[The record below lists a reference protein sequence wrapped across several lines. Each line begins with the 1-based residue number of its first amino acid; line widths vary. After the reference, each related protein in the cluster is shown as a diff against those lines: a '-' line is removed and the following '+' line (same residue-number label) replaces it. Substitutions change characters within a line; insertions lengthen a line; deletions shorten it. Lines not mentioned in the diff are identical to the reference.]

1 MSDLWERFKHW
12 IDGSDRA
19 AARLEYFEWRM
30 ERHRE
35 DVERRRVAERAELR
49 DRFAIEIV
57 GSLILR
63 MPLDIDQI
71 TPAMC
76 KTVWTIAD
84 AMLKERD
91 Q

>member
-1 MSDLWERFKHW
+1 MTIGKDAKALEAS
-12 IDGSDRA
+12 ITARA
-19 AARLEYFEWRM
+19 EEIGRQHQYQKAIKQA
-30 ERHRE
+30 
-35 DVERRRVAERAELR
+35 RAELR
-49 DRFAIEIV
+49 DRFAIQIV

-84 AMLKERD
+84 AIIRERD

>member
-1 MSDLWERFKHW
+1 MSDLH
-12 IDGSDRA
+12 DDYPQCA
-19 AARLEYFEWRM
+19 QAREEVRL
-30 ERHRE
+30 
-35 DVERRRVAERAELR
+35 AEEAKARAELR

-63 MPLDIDQI
+63 MPADNVI

-84 AMLKERD
+84 AMIKERGE
-91 Q
+91 

>member
-1 MSDLWERFKHW
+1 MSNLHDDFPEC
-12 IDGSDRA
+12 A
-19 AARLEYFEWRM
+19 QAREEAML
-30 ERHRE
+30 
-35 DVERRRVAERAELR
+35 AEEAKARAELR
-49 DRFAIEIV
+49 DRFAIQIV

-63 MPLDIDQI
+63 MPADNVI

>member
-1 MSDLWERFKHW
+1 MNIGKDAKALEAA
-12 IDGSDRA
+12 ITARA
-19 AARLEYFEWRM
+19 EEIGRQHQYEKAIKKA
-30 ERHRE
+30 
-35 DVERRRVAERAELR
+35 RAELR

-63 MPLDIDQI
+63 MPADNVI

-84 AMLKERD
+84 AMIKERE

>member
-1 MSDLWERFKHW
+1 MNGDDERWREFVKTFAPKSDEEMAPL
-12 IDGSDRA
+12 
-19 AARLEYFEWRM
+19 Y
-30 ERHRE
+30 
-35 DVERRRVAERAELR
+35 RAELR

-63 MPLDIDQI
+63 MPADNVI

-84 AMLKERD
+84 DMIKERGE
-91 Q
+91 